1 MSAST
6 AVRKRSVTLNSMEPF
21 LRKQKRERLRT
32 TSINSIASGIASCV
46 ERQRSLTWHGVE
58 DESSGL
64 NFSCSPKFT
73 PPPLNTA
80 HDVAD
85 LKDFQDELES
95 QEVIKHIITEEL
107 DTSLMDRD
115 YDSQRCVAQCA
126 AISQAVESRVKEI
139 TPPETKVVSVVYI
152 GEIRDQGLEIT
163 SQCLWDPDS
172 DNFVTASFRSKALFA
187 VCTVFTVRY
196 WVQKDRP
203 LVNRYG
209 TTFFKFKLFL
219 ELMFFTKVNKSIF
232 RPVNNRSL
240 FNQSV
245 ENFASIDCDLLELE
259 SS

>member
-6 AVRKRSVTLNSMEPF
+6 AVRKRSVTLNSVEPF

-32 TSINSIASGIASCV
+32 TSINSIASGIASFV

-58 DESSGL
+58 DESTGL
-64 NFSCSPKFT
+64 SFSCSPKCT
-73 PPPLNTA
+73 LPLNTA
-80 HDVAD
+80 HDIAD

-107 DTSLMDRD
+107 DSSLMDCD
-115 YDSQRCVAQCA
+115 YDSQRCVTQCA

-196 WVQKDRP
+196 
-203 LVNRYG
+203 
-209 TTFFKFKLFL
+209 
-219 ELMFFTKVNKSIF
+219 
-232 RPVNNRSL
+232 
-240 FNQSV
+240 
-245 ENFASIDCDLLELE
+245 
-259 SS
+259 